1 MKEFLFI
8 INDIDSDNT
17 KFAKVTAANDAEAK
31 SKFAK
36 AFTPFLDLDYSDLI
50 SMAQDVDIR
59 IYYSEIKDIV
69 VL

>member
-8 INDIDSDNT
+8 IYDINSDDT
-17 KFAKVTAANDAEAK
+17 KFAKVTAANDIEAK

-36 AFTPFLDLDYSDLI
+36 AFTPFLDLNYPDLI
-50 SMAQDVDIR
+50 SMAEGEDVR

-69 VL
+69 VI